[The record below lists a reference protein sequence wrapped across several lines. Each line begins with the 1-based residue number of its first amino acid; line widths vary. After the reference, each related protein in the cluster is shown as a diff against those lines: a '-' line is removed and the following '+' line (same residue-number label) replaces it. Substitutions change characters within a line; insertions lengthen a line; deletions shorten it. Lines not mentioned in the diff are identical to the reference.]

1 MDVSAITSGTG
12 TPAPAVSGSPVDAK
26 ATAPTPTPQTA
37 NVDSSSAPAPAV
49 QTTQPQPH
57 NTLAPAV
64 AKIFAP
70 PSVQEPAP
78 LDVSYRILK
87 GGLGE
92 IVTVFT
98 NPETGREVAQFPPEI
113 LIGLATFF
121 DQQSGA
127 TLDTNA

>member
-1 MDVSAITSGTG
+1 VEHGSTS
-12 TPAPAVSGSPVDAK
+12 TPATP
-26 ATAPTPTPQTA
+26 TAP
-37 NVDSSSAPAPAV
+37 SHS
-49 QTTQPQPH
+49 
-57 NTLAPAV
+57 TLAPAV
-64 AKIFAP
+64 AKIFA
-70 PSVQEPAP
+70 SSSEVEPVP
-78 LDVSYRILK
+78 LDVSYRVIK

-127 TLDTNA
+127 TLDKNA